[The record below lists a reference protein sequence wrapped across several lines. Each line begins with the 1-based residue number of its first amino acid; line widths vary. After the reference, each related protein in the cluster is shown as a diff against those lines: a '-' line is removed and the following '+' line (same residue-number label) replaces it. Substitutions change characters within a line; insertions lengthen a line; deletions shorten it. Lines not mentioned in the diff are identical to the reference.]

1 MLGKAFEQM
10 DVMMKKVSTG
20 RQTRCTHG
28 MVGAGFKM
36 AVLSYRLRKKMNG
49 GGGIRRAICYCIYC
63 VGDHLLGIFYINCV
77 CVCVC
82 VCLISAPKSKTT

>member
-1 MLGKAFEQM
+1 
-10 DVMMKKVSTG
+10 
-20 RQTRCTHG
+20 

-82 VCLISAPKSKTT
+82 VCVCLISAPKSKTT